1 MRCTSSSKTRT
12 MIIKVEVTMIK
23 KDKSIQI
30 LPVEILEEELKKIVA
45 ERLQMPLWMKEEEW
59 SIQSVEA
66 NVEV

>member
-1 MRCTSSSKTRT
+1 MRCTSSNKTRT
-12 MIIKVEVTMIK
+12 MVKVEVTMIK

-30 LPVEILEEELKKIVA
+30 LPVEISEEELKKIVA